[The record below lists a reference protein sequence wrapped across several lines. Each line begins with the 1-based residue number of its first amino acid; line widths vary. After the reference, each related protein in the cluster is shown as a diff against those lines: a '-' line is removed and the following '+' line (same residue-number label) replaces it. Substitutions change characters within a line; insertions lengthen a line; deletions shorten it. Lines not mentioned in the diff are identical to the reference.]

1 MLADRLLGKLN
12 FHIEQ
17 DTVRLMMMMMMMMM
31 TADVRT
37 TCCL

>member
-17 DTVRLMMMMMMMMM
+17 DTVRLMMMMMMMM